1 MSNNELFVSG
11 QILEILE
18 ALTVLM
24 SRRIIHGLGI
34 HHNNNNNNNNNIQA
48 VEQAVVFQNQKM
60 LRRLSP
66 FLQQLK
72 VELTKKQLYHQPLVT
87 QQRHAKLPQLQLN
100 QLVQ

>member
-34 HHNNNNNNNNNIQA
+34 HHNNNNNNIQA

-72 VELTKKQLYHQPLVT
+72 VELTKKQLYHHPLVT